1 VLARVGARFNGNV
14 YVTAVR
20 HEFSGNNWVTD
31 AEFGL
36 PRELHAAR
44 ADVGTLRAAGLTAPV
59 HGLQVGV
66 VTALADDPGKEHR
79 VRVRVPI
86 AGMSEE
92 GVWARV
98 ATLDAGTKRG
108 TFFRPEKDDE
118 VVLGFFHDDPAQPV
132 ILGMLHSSKHEPPV
146 TPSAGNDEKAYVSRE
161 KLALRFDD
169 KKKAI
174 TIETPGKNK
183 LVLSDDDGG
192 ILLQDQNGNK
202 LRMDKDGITLE
213 SAKAVKVKA
222 ETELGAEA
230 KKITLT
236 AQTTFAAKGQSSAQV
251 SSSGTLTLK
260 GSLVQIN

>member
-1 VLARVGARFNGNV
+1 
-14 YVTAVR
+14 
-20 HEFSGNNWVTD
+20 
-31 AEFGL
+31 
-36 PRELHAAR
+36 
-44 ADVGTLRAAGLTAPV
+44 
-59 HGLQVGV
+59 
-66 VTALADDPGKEHR
+66 
-79 VRVRVPI
+79 
-86 AGMSEE
+86 MSEE